1 MNTTLT
7 IEVMHTTAAA
17 SNSAVSVARSSETN
31 NHSPIPRG
39 MPTSVPTDELYYWS
53 ETWQAGEA
61 ETIDALARGEGQT
74 FKTAKEAIRYLLSN
88 DD

>member
-7 IEVMHTTAAA
+7 IEVMQTTAAA
-17 SNSAVSVARSSETN
+17 SNSAVPVARSSTN
-31 NHSPIPRG
+31 SHSPIPRG

>member
-1 MNTTLT
+1 VNTTLT
-7 IEVMHTTAAA
+7 IEVMQTTAAA
-17 SNSAVSVARSSETN
+17 SNSAVPVARSSTN
-31 NHSPIPRG
+31 SHSPIPRG